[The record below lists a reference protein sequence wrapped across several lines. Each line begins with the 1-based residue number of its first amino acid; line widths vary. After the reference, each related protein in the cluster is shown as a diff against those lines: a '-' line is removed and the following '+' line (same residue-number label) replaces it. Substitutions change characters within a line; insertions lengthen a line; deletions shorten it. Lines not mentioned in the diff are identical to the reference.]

1 MRFPLLAAALLAT
14 TFSLDAHAQ
23 YDPGA
28 TLDLGTGMGAT
39 ALGQSTLGGTRQLG
53 QKSRHSDEL
62 SPTMKAYCRKWPNE
76 GVCKAD
82 RARRAG
88 KRQPTARVDR
98 PSQRDM
104 NAMMRAIAPEY
115 NRRVRLYGKAKAD
128 RWLAK
133 TAREVGRRDGAAA
146 RRASGN

>member
-1 MRFPLLAAALLAT
+1 MRFPLLAAALLAA
-14 TFSLDAHAQ
+14 TFSFDAAAQ

-53 QKSRHSDEL
+53 KKSRHSDEL
-62 SPTMKAYCRKWPNE
+62 SPTMKDYCRKWPDE

-82 RARRAG
+82 RARRANR
-88 KRQPTARVDR
+88 KQPSAHIGR
-98 PSQRDM
+98 PSQQDM
-104 NAMMRAIAPEY
+104 NARMRAIAPEY

-128 RWLAK
+128 RWLAR
-133 TAREVGRRDGAAA
+133 TAREMGRRDGAAA
-146 RRASGN
+146 RKAMQ